1 MVGAARW
8 KPGWVNKA
16 RVPKKTGGSG
26 SPPAGFR
33 RKAIISLP
41 GVLNFQPHYLNK
53 QLLVGVKGFHD
64 LVLSYTREGRQ
75 RWGIERK
82 HRHEN
87 VRTIL
92 EIRGGILIYSLYN
105 NQYDAFVRHVNWKGR
120 PVNARR
126 IDPLKNLRF
135 HFDPTDGG
143 VFVINEY
150 GRIGKWR
157 EGELENAYTIFK
169 QDIRIPNIFLTNGK
183 NIFFQGQKH
192 NEDLLYAYDKSENR
206 LWKEPF
212 GSGKGLRFVDAFL
225 GDSYYPKSSDYKG
238 KVFISTDDA
247 RVYAVDILT
256 GKVAWQVEPLNHVS
270 GPIWLQPNKCLP
282 PSEIESNIFATNPDE
297 GAISAIRLYSMRE
310 RKVPFPVGFEGRGG
324 FSRPTALKDTIWMAA
339 TSRDGYVHI
348 FKDGVGE
355 EIARI
360 KTNVIRPFAP
370 VDLGNHQ
377 FAVPTSKEET
387 DSPSKLSIYAFDY

>member
-1 MVGAARW
+1 MVGAAGW

-16 RVPKKTGGSG
+16 RVPKKTGRSG
-26 SPPAGFR
+26 GPPPGFR

-64 LVLSYTREGRQ
+64 LVLSFTREGREQ
-75 RWGIERK
+75 WGIERK
-82 HRHEN
+82 HRTEY
-87 VRTIL
+87 VKTLL

-105 NQYDAFVRHVNWKGR
+105 NQYDAVVRLVNWKGR

-126 IDPLKNLRF
+126 IDPRKNLRF
-135 HFDPTDGG
+135 HFDPTDGR

-150 GRIGKWR
+150 GYIGKWR
-157 EGELENAYTIFK
+157 EGELENAYPILK
-169 QDIRIPNIFLTNGK
+169 RDIRIPNIFLTDGK
-183 NIFFQGQKH
+183 NIFFQEQK
-192 NEDLLYAYDKSENR
+192 NKEDLLYAYDKSENK

-212 GSGKGLRFVDAFL
+212 GGGKGLRFVDAFL
-225 GDSYYPKSSDYKG
+225 GDSYYPEYSDYKG

-256 GKVAWQVEPLNHVS
+256 GKVAWQVGPLNHVS

-297 GAISAIRLYSMRE
+297 GPISAIRLYSEKERRE
-310 RKVPFPVGFEGRGG
+310 PFPVGFSGIGG
-324 FSRPTALKDTIWMAA
+324 FSTPTAFEDTNWMAA
-339 TSRDGYVHI
+339 TSRDGYVYI
-348 FKDGVGE
+348 FTNGIGK

-360 KTNVIRPFAP
+360 KTNVTRPFAP
-370 VDLGNHQ
+370 VDLGDHQ

-387 DSPSKLSIYAFDY
+387 DSPSELSIYEFDY